1 MTAPVKTPPYRSQL
15 TSARD
20 GFGQLLHAEW
30 TKLRTVPRWGLVLL
44 SAMTLTVLIS
54 VLAVSGSSV
63 EGGGPA
69 VTVGP
74 DGTAVRDTMH
84 LVHEEL
90 PGDGSVTARVS
101 GLKNLKPSA
110 PDGGRAGASPG
121 VYTRTT
127 AGWTKAGVVVKANT
141 KTGSSYVAVVMTYGH
156 GVRMQWDYT
165 HDLAGSATPPQE
177 DRWLRLVRK
186 DDVLTGYESADGKD
200 WRRVGSVRL
209 AGLTGT
215 VEAGVF
221 TAAAPNTKADRM
233 LGGTRVA
240 QGAGQATA
248 HFDELAVNGGEGGR
262 QQASIGGPG
271 LQTAVPAQ
279 DAVPAADLAAGS
291 FDLHGSGD
299 VAPLQANS
307 DITRDTLSGAMIGLI
322 PLSALGVL
330 FITAEFR
337 RGMIRTTLT
346 ASPRRGR
353 VLAAK
358 AIVLGGVTFVA
369 GLIATVLCFL
379 IGEPIT
385 RRNGHKPPLWPELA
399 LTDGP
404 VLRAV
409 IGTAALLAVVS
420 VLALALGALLRR
432 TAAAITLIVVVLV
445 LPQILISGL
454 PLGAAHALMR
464 ATPLAGFAIQDTITR
479 YDQAS
484 AVCLPEEGC
493 YPQGPWSGFAVL
505 CAYAAVALGLAIW
518 RMRRRDV

>member
-1 MTAPVKTPPYRSQL
+1 MSAPVRTAPYRSQL
-15 TSARD
+15 PPARD

-44 SAMTLTVLIS
+44 SAMVVTVLVS

-63 EGGGPA
+63 GGGGPA
-69 VTVGP
+69 APVGP
-74 DGTAVRDTMH
+74 DGNAVKDTMQ
-84 LVHEEL
+84 LVHERL
-90 PGDGSVTARVS
+90 PGDGSITARVS
-101 GLKNLKPSA
+101 GLKGLKAPR
-110 PDGGRAGASPG
+110 PDGGRAGGPPAVNTGKTP
-121 VYTRTT
+121 
-127 AGWTKAGVVVKANT
+127 GWTKAGIIIKANT
-141 KTGSSYVAVVMTYGH
+141 KSGSSYAAVVLTHGH

-165 HDLAGSATPPQE
+165 HDLAGSATRPDE

-186 DDVLTGYESADGKD
+186 GDVLTGYESADGKD
-200 WRRVGSVRL
+200 WRRVGSVRP

-221 TAAAPNTKADRM
+221 TAAAPNTKVERAF
-233 LGGTRVA
+233 GGTSIAEGPGR
-240 QGAGQATA
+240 ATA

-262 QQASIGGPG
+262 RQATIGRPAARD
-271 LQTAVPAQ
+271 TVPA
-279 DAVPAADLAAGS
+279 VDLASGS
-291 FDLHGSGD
+291 FELRGSGD
-299 VAPLQANS
+299 VGPLQTDT
-307 DITRDTLSGAMIGLI
+307 DITRQTLSGAMIGLI

-330 FITAEFR
+330 FITAEYR

-353 VLAAK
+353 LLAAK

-369 GLIATVLCFL
+369 GLIGAVLSFQL
-379 IGEPIT
+379 GEPIM
-385 RRNGHKPPLWPELA
+385 RRNGHKPPRWPELS

-409 IGTAALLAVVS
+409 IGTAALLAVIS
-420 VLALALGALLRR
+420 VLALALGALLRH
-432 TAAAITLIVVVLV
+432 TAAAITLIVVMLV

-464 ATPLAGFAIQDTITR
+464 ATPLAGFAIQDAIAR
-479 YDQAS
+479 YDHAA

-493 YPQGPWSGFAVL
+493 YPQGPWAGFAVL
-505 CAYAAVALGLAIW
+505 CVYAAAALGLAIW
-518 RMRRRDV
+518 RLRRRDV